1 MYDDNAPSA
10 HTVDIFVKQRTIFI
24 LPIMSRL
31 PPLTRDKLSSPAQ
44 QTGHDELNE
53 LAGKA
58 FGDKFIWK
66 HEDGAMVGPF
76 PALIAAPEAGVH
88 MIKLV
93 GNLAAIPGLPA
104 DAKETAILS
113 TGAHYKAPYELYA
126 HGNVAAKTTEL
137 SRDQVEH
144 ICDGKKPE
152 GLSEACSVAYDVAK
166 HLSSVPGPLP
176 QDLWDRSIKTLG
188 KDGTLALVHY
198 VGMYA
203 YTCIILNAMDA
214 PVPTPK
220 EGG

>member
-1 MYDDNAPSA
+1 
-10 HTVDIFVKQRTIFI
+10 
-24 LPIMSRL
+24 MSRL
-31 PPLTRDKLSSPAQ
+31 PPLTRDKLSSPEQ
-44 QTGHDELNE
+44 QSGHDELSE

-66 HEDGAMVGPF
+66 RKDGAMVGPF
-76 PALIAAPEAGVH
+76 PALIGAPEAGVD

-93 GNLAAIPGLPA
+93 GKLATIPGLPA

-113 TGAHYKAPYELYA
+113 TGAHYKALYELYA
-126 HGNVAAKTTEL
+126 HGNVAAQTTGLFTE
-137 SRDQVEH
+137 QVEQ

-152 GLSEACSVAYDVAK
+152 GLNEGCSVAYDIAK
-166 HLSSVPGPLP
+166 HLSSIPGPLP
-176 QDLWDRSIKTLG
+176 KDLWDRSTKALG

-214 PVPTPK
+214 PVPK
-220 EGG
+220 DDE